1 MSESR
6 VHLDLALEPGAPV
19 DLPEGA
25 FRHLVQVLRMQA
37 GDGLVVFNGQ
47 GGEYAAV
54 LESVAKRGA
63 TLRIGAFREVDRESP
78 LELTL
83 VQGISKGD
91 RMDWTVQKA
100 VELGVRAIVP
110 VVTERCNVHLDRER
124 EARRLDHWRAVMI
137 SACEQ
142 SGRTR
147 VPALQP
153 VMKFADWLARPP
165 VGRRL
170 VLDPLGERSLS
181 TLGPGD
187 EPTSLVVGPEGG
199 LGVDELRL
207 AAGAGCI
214 GLRLGPRVLR
224 TETAGVAA
232 LAILQSLAGDL
243 GAGSPV

>member
-78 LELTL
+78 LALTL

-147 VPALQP
+147 VPALHP

-181 TLGPGD
+181 TLEPSD

-199 LGVDELRL
+199 LGIDERRL

-243 GAGSPV
+243 GAGSPA

>member
-37 GDGLVVFNGQ
+37 GDGLVVFNGE

-78 LELTL
+78 LALTL

-147 VPALQP
+147 VPALHP

-181 TLGPGD
+181 TLEPSD

-199 LGVDELRL
+199 LGIDERRL

-243 GAGSPV
+243 GAGSPA